1 MEGLAPGV
9 LPSGESVTF
18 GVWIR
23 SSNSIWRP
31 TVILHRTPIDGNLS
45 QHTERRI
52 GRAFFDLCQHTLD
65 DSCPFSHLI
74 EAHASVLTESL

>member
-23 SSNSIWRP
+23 SSNSIWR
-31 TVILHRTPIDGNLS
+31 TDCDLAQNTNRWICLTS
-45 QHTERRI
+45 
-52 GRAFFDLCQHTLD
+52 FDLCQHTLA

-74 EAHASVLTESL
+74 EAHASVLAESL